1 MPQGKAVAK
10 AIQWII
16 IHLSAILS
24 PVDIAAYTDISECK
38 VRDILR
44 YFDQSGDVK
53 IPVRKRARVHRSLCN
68 EDIQV
73 WNHIFT

>member
-1 MPQGKAVAK
+1 MPQGKAVAE

-16 IHLSAILS
+16 ICLSAILS
-24 PVDIAAYTDISECK
+24 PVDIAAYTDISERK

-53 IPVRKRARVHRSLCN
+53 IPVRERARVHRSLRDK
-68 EDIQV
+68 DIQV

>member
-1 MPQGKAVAK
+1 MPQGKAVTE

-16 IHLSAILS
+16 IRLSAILS
-24 PVDIAAYTDISECK
+24 PVDIAAYTDISERK
-38 VRDILR
+38 VRDILG
-44 YFDQSGDVK
+44 YFNRNGDVK
-53 IPVRKRARVHRSLCN
+53 IPVRERARIHTSLRD

>member
-1 MPQGKAVAK
+1 MPQGKAVAE

-16 IHLSAILS
+16 IRLSAILS
-24 PVDIAAYTDISECK
+24 PVDIATYTDISERK

-53 IPVRKRARVHRSLCN
+53 IPVC
-68 EDIQV
+68 E
-73 WNHIFT
+73 